1 MGSLSPT
8 TAEIVRESGA
18 VPGAQ
23 YLLEVANVRKA
34 FPGVLALDDVQF
46 KLKRGHVHALMGEN
60 GAGKSTLMKIIAG
73 IYSPDSGS
81 FKLKGQ
87 EIKLTSPLDAL
98 RYGIAMIHQ
107 ELNLMAF
114 MTVAEN
120 IWLRREP
127 RNALGIV
134 NHREMRR
141 RTQAL
146 FDRLEI
152 DIDPEVEVRD
162 LSVASRQMVEIAKA
176 VSYDSDILI
185 MDEPTSA
192 ITDKEVAHL
201 FRIIRALKAQGK
213 GIVYITHKM
222 NELFEIADEVSVFR
236 DGRFVGE
243 HKSSEVT
250 RDDIIKLMV
259 GREVTQMFPKT
270 EVPIGEV
277 ILSVKNLS
285 LDGRFRDVSFDL
297 RKGEILGLAGL
308 VGSGRSNV
316 AETIFGVTP
325 ASSGQIFV
333 DGREMRIANPGA
345 AMDAGMGFLTEDRK
359 ESGCFLMLDVTANMQ
374 AAILRRGFTKAGIVQ
389 EREIARLCEDQ
400 KAKLRVR
407 TPDLEEPVINL
418 SGGNQ
423 QKVLIARWLMTQ
435 PRILILDE
443 PTRGIDV
450 GAKAEI
456 HRLICELAGQG
467 VAVLMISSEL
477 PEVLGMSDRVLVMHE
492 GRMTGILDRQEATQ
506 VRVMELAAR

>member
-1 MGSLSPT
+1 MGRLSPS
-8 TAEIVRESGA
+8 TAEAVRRSGA
-18 VPGAQ
+18 APASE
-23 YLLEVANVRKA
+23 YLLEVEHVRKA

-46 KLKRGHVHALMGEN
+46 RLKRGHVHALMGEN

-73 IYSPDSGS
+73 IYAPDSGS

-98 RYGIAMIHQ
+98 QYGIAMIHQ
-107 ELNLMAF
+107 ELNLMAY

-127 RNALGIV
+127 RNALRII

-141 RTQAL
+141 RTQSL

-152 DIDPEVEVRD
+152 EISPDIEVRD
-162 LSVASRQMVEIAKA
+162 LSVANRQMVEIAKA
-176 VSYDSDILI
+176 VSYESDILI

-201 FRIIRALKAQGK
+201 FRIIRALKAEGK

-243 HKSSEVT
+243 HAAADVT

-259 GREVTQMFPKT
+259 GREVTQMFPKQDA
-270 EVPIGEV
+270 VVGDV
-277 ILSVKNLS
+277 ILSVKNLC
-285 LDGRFRDVSFDL
+285 LEGRFADISFDL
-297 RKGEILGLAGL
+297 RRGEILGLAGL

-325 ASSGQIFV
+325 ATSGQIFV
-333 DGREMRIANPGA
+333 DGRALSVGSPGV

-359 ESGCFLMLDVTANMQ
+359 ESGCFLLLDVTANMQ
-374 AAILRRGFTKAGIVQ
+374 AA
-389 EREIARLCEDQ
+389 
-400 KAKLRVR
+400 
-407 TPDLEEPVINL
+407 
-418 SGGNQ
+418 
-423 QKVLIARWLMTQ
+423 
-435 PRILILDE
+435 
-443 PTRGIDV
+443 
-450 GAKAEI
+450 
-456 HRLICELAGQG
+456 
-467 VAVLMISSEL
+467 
-477 PEVLGMSDRVLVMHE
+477 
-492 GRMTGILDRQEATQ
+492 
-506 VRVMELAAR
+506 